1 MPGMSLREKI
11 GSIIFETDTPMA
23 RGFDVALLWAIL
35 LSIVLVMLESVTPV
49 REDYGRAL
57 RTAEWVFTILFTV
70 EYALRVY
77 SAKKRL
83 RYATSFLG
91 VIDLLAVLPTY
102 LSLLVIGT
110 QYFLV
115 LRALR
120 LLRVFRVLKL
130 SRHLGEA
137 NVLAKALRSSIE
149 KITVFLVT
157 VLTLVLLVGSTM
169 YLIEGPPNGF
179 VNIPVSIYWA
189 IVTLTTVGYGDISPQ
204 TPLGQFLA
212 SMVMIIGYAIIAVP
226 TGIVTTELSRA
237 QHDRERNARTC
248 AQCGARSMEA
258 DDEYCRK
265 CGETLRGGG
274 GREGSPR
281 VVESS
286 RPPQRSDLG

>member
-1 MPGMSLREKI
+1 MSLREKI
-11 GSIIFETDTPMA
+11 GNVIFETDTPLA
-23 RGFDVALLWAIL
+23 RGFDIALLWAIL
-35 LSIVLVMLESVTPV
+35 LSILLVIIESVTQI
-49 REDYGRAL
+49 RQDHGAAL
-57 RTAEWVFTILFTV
+57 RAAEWVFTILFTV

-77 SAKKRL
+77 SATKRL
-83 RYATSFLG
+83 RYLTSFLG

-102 LSLLVIGT
+102 LSLLFVGT

-130 SRHLGEA
+130 RRHLGEA
-137 NVLAKALRSSIE
+137 NILAKALSSSIE

-157 VLTLVLLVGSTM
+157 VLTLVLLIGSTM
-169 YLIEGPPNGF
+169 YLVEGPPNGF
-179 VNIPVSIYWA
+179 INIPVSIYWA

-212 SMVMIIGYAIIAVP
+212 AMVMIIGYAIIAVP

-248 AQCGARSMEA
+248 EHCGARSMEA
-258 DDEYCRK
+258 DDAFCRK
-265 CGETLRGGG
+265 CGEAL
-274 GREGSPR
+274 
-281 VVESS
+281 
-286 RPPQRSDLG
+286 